1 MPLIMP
7 LRTVVRS
14 LKLPTIVRSHGFRQY
29 NHIEFFSTSAD
40 RRSVARMNSLEHN
53 LIRSTSR
60 RVSIRI
66 IHTSNTTMT
75 PQPQTIEDALSSGEL
90 FSDGLIYRFVKLPLS
105 SAAKAATIVT
115 SGKSN
120 PFLGLL
126 VDKDEVTLMLSDN
139 DYQVHKTTLGEHEV
153 GEFSYRLIT
162 FDVVL
167 EPTLI
172 GFMAYITKALAAAK
186 ISVMPF
192 AAYSRDHIF
201 VGVDNFDKAIE
212 VLNNLK

>member
-1 MPLIMP
+1 MP

-14 LKLPTIVRSHGFRQY
+14 LKLPTAVRSHIFRQY
-29 NHIEFFSTSAD
+29 NIHIAVFSTKAD
-40 RRSVARMNSLEHN
+40 TCAVTRMNSLQYN
-53 LIRSTSR
+53 LVRSTR
-60 RVSIRI
+60 RVYSRI
-66 IHTSNTTMT
+66 TRKSNTTMT
-75 PQPQTIEDALSSGEL
+75 PQPQTIEDALSKGEL
-90 FSDGLIYRFVKLPLS
+90 FSDGLIYRFVKLPLK

-139 DYQVHKTTLGEHEV
+139 DYQVHKSTLGEHEV

-201 VGVDNFDKAIE
+201 VGVENYDKAME

>member
-1 MPLIMP
+1 MLSI
-7 LRTVVRS
+7 RS
-14 LKLPTIVRSHGFRQY
+14 LKLPTAVISTV
-29 NHIEFFSTSAD
+29 FSSRAD
-40 RRSVARMNSLEHN
+40 RCTVARMISQEYN
-53 LIRSTSR
+53 LVKSTTR
-60 RVSIRI
+60 RVHNNRGID
-66 IHTSNTTMT
+66 TSSRTMT
-75 PQPQTIEDALSSGEL
+75 PQPQTIEEALSKGEI
-90 FSDGLIYRFVKLPLS
+90 FSDGRIYRFLKLPLS

-126 VDKDEVTLMLSDN
+126 IDKDEVTLMLSDN

-162 FDVVL
+162 FDIVL

-201 VGVDNFDKAIE
+201 VGVDHFDKAME

>member
-1 MPLIMP
+1 MP
-7 LRTVVRS
+7 LRNVVRS
-14 LKLPTIVRSHGFRQY
+14 LKLPTDVRSHVFRQY
-29 NHIEFFSTSAD
+29 NRITFFSTSAD
-40 RRSVARMNSLEHN
+40 RCAVTRMNSLEHN
-53 LIRSTSR
+53 LVRSTR

-75 PQPQTIEDALSSGEL
+75 PQPQTIEGALSKGEL
-90 FSDGLIYRFVKLPLS
+90 FSDGLIYRFVKLPLI

-201 VGVDNFDKAIE
+201 VGVDNFDKAMD